1 MKQTVA
7 ADPAPVTMR
16 RTQALAPGS
25 VTRHTLDNG
34 LVVLI
39 YPSANIP
46 AITARLSVRAGAI
59 YDPADR
65 SGRASFT
72 ATAMR
77 RGTRQHT
84 FNQLNEL
91 TEERAVS
98 VGVDAGFHLL
108 DLAGRSL
115 KEDSQFLFDTM
126 AEVLREP
133 SFPDDEVE
141 RLRSQWITGLL
152 EGEDDTRGKADEVFR
167 AAAYSEDH
175 PYSRD
180 P

>member
-1 MKQTVA
+1 MKAPVA
-7 ADPAPVTMR
+7 AGTGAATMS
-16 RTQALAPGS
+16 RTLALAPGS

-34 LVVLI
+34 LVVLV

-46 AITARLSVRAGAI
+46 AINTRLSVRAGAI

-84 FNQLNEL
+84 FSQLNER

-98 VGVDAGFHLL
+98 VGVDAGYHLL
-108 DLAGRSL
+108 DLSGR
-115 KEDSQFLFDTM
+115 
-126 AEVLREP
+126 
-133 SFPDDEVE
+133 
-141 RLRSQWITGLL
+141 
-152 EGEDDTRGKADEVFR
+152 
-167 AAAYSEDH
+167 
-175 PYSRD
+175 
-180 P
+180 